1 MQILSGRLLEVVAYK
16 NRNTGGHLPRRGLG
30 TSTAWKITYCMQ
42 FLIYAMC
49 SSVLLLKFLAF
60 SKQHSAHSEHR
71 EQRMRQVVAYKRL
84 KTMENHSISAQKVIS
99 VAYWRWSFIR
109 GSKCKALTGKTAVYW
124 FGGHLW
130 EVVAYER
137 WSHMEVQLYID

>member
-1 MQILSGRLLEVVAYK
+1 
-16 NRNTGGHLPRRGLG
+16 
-30 TSTAWKITYCMQ
+30 
-42 FLIYAMC
+42 MC
-49 SSVLLLKFLAF
+49 SSILLLKFLAF

-84 KTMENHSISAQKVIS
+84 KTMENHSISAQKVIA

-109 GSKCKALTGKTAVYW
+109 GSKCKALTGKIAVYW

-130 EVVAYER
+130 EVVAHGGSTVYR
-137 WSHMEVQLYID
+137 IKFHVTLPIACF